1 MIKSSIRFYALCL
14 TALLIAGCAGDSRT
28 ELAPPDR
35 SGKSEVE
42 TAPAVKPE
50 KAAQQ
55 AEKAAAR
62 KALPQGK
69 LNIRC
74 QNVLGELLPAR
85 VDLLCYEDG
94 FEDRINVPDGVLSI
108 SYAIGSYRAYIHVL
122 DNGVPVLVEAEE
134 LTITETKPGELRVDL
149 LEGAG
154 GMLPLR
160 GFDSDGD
167 LALDRV
173 ELKIGTD
180 PHNAG
185 SIPGKTEFFYD
196 PRVFDKTTQ
205 WYCGDLHVHSN
216 YGVGTESVAALVQ
229 RAEKAG
235 LDFFAITDRNTLA
248 ASEDPAFKSDRMVLL
263 PAMEW
268 GTDEQGVA
276 LVYGPRTRPEMP
288 STVMAAQAECL
299 RIQAQGGAF
308 VVAHPCFP
316 GKPWQWGLSFVN
328 GIEVWFRNWREV
340 PPMGLPQLGAA
351 AQERKD
357 GRLLHSIAA
366 AVAAVDLGDLSANG
380 QANLFYDYEQVR
392 GLMAGIT
399 GGSGSGSPK
408 VPLGRPVTYVHA
420 RELSVA
426 GILEGIRLGRTYV
439 SSGTNGPRILFVAD
453 VLSDGKVDVG
463 IGGVVPLNAEV
474 TFEVVVH
481 NAVGKKLQVIENG
494 RPIRTIP
501 INAQDT
507 GIRFKRFPTQDAA
520 YRVRVISPA
529 DPKSEGFGPLEVHA
543 LTSPIYARDISAELL
558 WRNPNF
564 DPDKSWVRI
573 QNGDLTD
580 VDVQLPDQPPQPVQG
595 W

>member
-1 MIKSSIRFYALCL
+1 MRYYALCL
-14 TALLIAGCAGDSRT
+14 VMLLLAGCAGDSRT
-28 ELAPPDR
+28 ELSTPAPG
-35 SGKSEVE
+35 GKEEVSKP
-42 TAPAVKPE
+42 APRCDEAALQQE
-50 KAAQQ
+50 KA
-55 AEKAAAR
+55 EAR
-62 KALPQGK
+62 KALPQGMLK
-69 LNIRC
+69 VRC
-74 QNVLGELLPAR
+74 QNILGELLPAR
-85 VDLLCYEDG
+85 VDLLCYDDG
-94 FEDRINVPDGVLSI
+94 FEESLQIPQGLLDRAHPAGT
-108 SYAIGSYRAYIHVL
+108 YRAYVHIL
-122 DNGVPVLVEAEE
+122 DQGVPILVEVEDIE
-134 LTITETKPGELRVDL
+134 ITETVPGEIRVDL

-154 GMLPLR
+154 GMLSLR
-160 GFDSDGD
+160 SFDSDGD

-173 ELKIGTD
+173 ELKMGTD

-196 PRVFDKTTQ
+196 TRVFNKTTQ
-205 WYCGDLHVHSN
+205 WYCGDLHVHSH
-216 YGVGTESVAALVQ
+216 YGVGTESVGALVQ

-235 LDFFAITDRNTLA
+235 LDFFAITDRNSLA
-248 ASEDPAFKSDRMVLL
+248 ASEDPAFHSDRTVLL

-276 LVYGPRTRPEMP
+276 LVFGPRTRPETP
-288 STVMAAQAECL
+288 TTIEAAQAECL

-308 VVAHPCFP
+308 VIAHPCFP
-316 GKPWQWGLSFVN
+316 TKPWQWGLSFVN
-328 GIEVWFRNWREV
+328 GIEVWFRNWRDV
-340 PPMGLPQLGAA
+340 PPMGLSQLGPA
-351 AQERKD
+351 AQERIE

-366 AVAAVDLGDLSANG
+366 AVAAVDLGDLSGNG

-392 GLMAGIT
+392 GLMAGVI

-408 VPLGRPVTYVHA
+408 VPLGQPLTYVHA

-426 GILEGIRLGRTYV
+426 GILEGIRLGRTYI
-439 SSGTNGPRILFVAD
+439 SSGKNGPRILFVAD

-463 IGGVVPLNAEV
+463 IGGVVPLNVEV

-481 NAVGKKLQVIENG
+481 NALGKKLQVIENG

-507 GIRFKRFPTQDAA
+507 GIRFKRFPTQEAS

-529 DPKSEGFGPLEVHA
+529 DPKSSGFGPLEIHA

-564 DPDKSWVRI
+564 DPDQSWVRI
-573 QNGDLTD
+573 QSDDFQD
-580 VDVQLPDQPPQPVQG
+580 VDMQLPDQAPQPVPG